1 MFKSP
6 ENITINNVDLSA
18 LFDEGTDAYFVVNAV
33 RGRDEDEYG
42 LLQTRVP
49 TRVGAYLLGK
59 ETGNRVVEVDFTLK
73 GVSHIDVRNKLTHI
87 RDLMQTSELT
97 LVFDDDPEIYHR
109 GTFVSLSNRD
119 EVRTIYQ
126 GTLTFDCDP
135 YRYFVSTKTY
145 AFIDGLVT
153 VNNVGT
159 GVSEPIYT
167 ITANESITYVDVF
180 NDDNYIRVGQP
191 APVDMTPVAREEL
204 MMSDAMASTVG
215 WTTAGTSVDGGVVAG
230 TMAANGYSFS
240 ASSYGTGPAWHG
252 PALKRSIPGAPLTDF
267 MVSTRFNISGTAS
280 NLRGR
285 VEFTLLDDL
294 SQVTAKF
301 AMKRVGGGAGGNVA
315 ELRLGDASNG
325 KTVLNF
331 AGTKGNAWRNF
342 TGIMRL
348 TRTGQEWTIYVA
360 IVDAETG
367 KHHTRY
373 YYTYSDRE
381 VSFAR
386 NLSQIQ
392 IHIGAYG
399 TNATNPMDIRDIKI
413 YRINQV
419 TATEIPYIAHAG
431 DVITVDTTQNLIAIN
446 GEERNDLKDFGG
458 TYFDLQKGS
467 TTLAVEPSDK
477 VDATVTFRERNR

>member
-6 ENITINNVDLSA
+6 ENLTINNVDLSE

-73 GVSHIDVRNKLTHI
+73 GASHVDVRNKLTHI
-87 RDLMQTSELT
+87 RDLLQTQELT

-109 GTFVSLSNRD
+109 GTSVALTKRN
-119 EVRTIYQ
+119 EVNTIYQ
-126 GTLTFDCDP
+126 GTLVFDCDP
-135 YRYFVSTKTY
+135 YRYYVSTKTY
-145 AFIDGLVT
+145 VFTDGLT
-153 VNNVGT
+153 NATNAGT
-159 GVSEPIYT
+159 ATAEPIYT
-167 ITANESITYVDVF
+167 LTANESITYADVF
-180 NDDNYIRVGQP
+180 NDVNYIRVGQP
-191 APVDMTPVAREEL
+191 APVDVTPIAREEI
-204 MMSDAMASTVG
+204 MMSDAMSSTVG
-215 WTTAGTSVDGGVVAG
+215 WTVAGTGVDGGIVAG
-230 TMAANGYSFS
+230 TMESNGYSFS
-240 ASSYGTGPAWHG
+240 ASSYGTGTSWHG

-267 MVSTRFNISGTAS
+267 MVEARFKIANPTSS
-280 NLRGR
+280 LRGR

-301 AMKRVGGGAGGNVA
+301 AMKRVGGGAGGSTA
-315 ELRLGDASNG
+315 ELRVGDGSDG
-325 KTVLNF
+325 KYVVSY
-331 AGTKGNAWRNF
+331 AGARGVEWRNF
-342 TGIMRL
+342 TGVMRL
-348 TRTGQEWTIYVA
+348 TRVGKEWELYVA
-360 IVDAETG
+360 IVDTVTG

-373 YYTYSDRE
+373 RQTYSDNTFE
-381 VSFAR
+381 YVR

-392 IHIGAYG
+392 IHLGASG
-399 TNATNPMDIRDIKI
+399 TTAPSVMDIRDLKVW
-413 YRINQV
+413 RINTV
-419 TATEIPYIAHAG
+419 TSTEIPYIAHAG
-431 DVITVDTTQNLIAIN
+431 DVITIDATQNLIAIN

-458 TYFDLQKGS
+458 TYFDLQKGL